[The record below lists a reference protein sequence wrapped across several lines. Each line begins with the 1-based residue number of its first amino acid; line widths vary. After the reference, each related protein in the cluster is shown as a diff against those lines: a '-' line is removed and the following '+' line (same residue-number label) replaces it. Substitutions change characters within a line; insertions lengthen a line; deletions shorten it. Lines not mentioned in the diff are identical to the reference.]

1 MYKAKLD
8 DRESVSSRDTAEA
21 MHSALAQIV
30 GISILEVGVVLHR
43 FALYDGRCHVSH
55 LNSSSSVL
63 IGLTLAVDPDF
74 KILFVV
80 LIFHRE

>member
-43 FALYDGRCHVSH
+43 FVFIRW
-55 LNSSSSVL
+55 
-63 IGLTLAVDPDF
+63 TLPCITL
-74 KILFVV
+74 KQFV
-80 LIFHRE
+80 